1 MEQRIISIQHLGSAL
16 RTARKEKGITQGQV
30 AKSMG
35 LDQPSLSK
43 IERGESSVRV
53 DTLLRLIAALDLD
66 LIIQPRHKG
75 EEFREGDS
83 W

>member
-1 MEQRIISIQHLGSAL
+1 MEQRVVSIQHLGKVL

-30 AKSMG
+30 AKSIG

-53 DTLLRLIAALDLD
+53 DTLLRLIATLDLD
-66 LIIQPRHKG
+66 LIVQPRHKG
-75 EEFREGDS
+75 DEFRS

>member
-1 MEQRIISIQHLGSAL
+1 LEQRIVSIQHLGGVL
-16 RTARKEKGITQGQV
+16 RTARREKGLTQGQA
-30 AKSMG
+30 AKSIG

-66 LIIQPRHKG
+66 MILKPRYKG
-75 EEFREGDS
+75 EDFRKGDS